1 MPVSLFPSSFY
12 EHLKQNTLTGIKGGT
27 SRSGFLNIWM
37 VEVDKRVFA
46 RSWGKSERS
55 WFTAL
60 QQEGLGEIQY
70 GYQVL
75 PIVGKVCTDPEINKK
90 INAAYLKRY
99 SSPENIVYA
108 KAITQPEYMNYTME
122 LIFTGTLS

>member
-27 SRSGFLNIWM
+27 SRSGFLSIWM
-37 VEVDKRVFA
+37 VEVEKRVFA

-60 QQEGLGEIQY
+60 QQEGFGEIQY

-75 PIVGKVCTDPEINKK
+75 PIVGKVCTDPEMNKK

-99 SSPENIVYA
+99 SSPENSVYA
-108 KAITQPEYMNYTME
+108 KAITQPEYVNYTME

>member
-1 MPVSLFPSSFY
+1 MPATFFPSSFY
-12 EHLKQNTLTGIKGGT
+12 KHLQQNTLTGIKGGT
-27 SRSGFLNIWM
+27 SRTGFLNIWM
-37 VEVDKRVFA
+37 VEVEGRVFA

-60 QQEGLGEIQY
+60 QQEGVGEIQY

-75 PIVGKVCTDPEINKK
+75 PIVGKICTDPEINKK

-99 SSPENIVYA
+99 STPENKVYA
-108 KAITQPEYMNYTME
+108 KAITQPEYANYTME
-122 LIFTGTLS
+122 LIFTGNLS